1 MIDSTQ
7 LINFRPGKDGDVP
20 FESNVIID
28 KRKNWAIGF
37 WLLAKGWTNWIDGWL
52 VDYYFWLFVQS
63 F

>member
-28 KRKNWAIGF
+28 KRKN
-37 WLLAKGWTNWIDGWL
+37 
-52 VDYYFWLFVQS
+52 
-63 F
+63 